1 MKVAVFL
8 IIFSFLSISVF
19 AQNEFDAKTLSGDKI
34 SLTELTKRG
43 PVLVNFWATWC
54 QPCKAEIKH
63 LKNIYEKYD
72 SLGLTIIGVNQD
84 SPKSLSKVKS
94 FVSSYELKYP
104 IVLDPNAQIFQK
116 FNGQVMPYSVLFDKN
131 QEIVYRHAGYLPG
144 DEVELEEEVVK
155 LLNKE

>member
-1 MKVAVFL
+1 MKTAAFL
-8 IIFSFLSISVF
+8 IIFSYLSISAF
-19 AQNEFDAKTLSGDKI
+19 AQNEFDAKTLDGEKL
-34 SLTELTKRG
+34 SLAELTKKG

-155 LLNKE
+155 LLNQE